1 MDDATNRGFEP
12 PSGPKGLSDV
22 VARPWVTV
30 RPVVSLVDSVRL
42 CSKVFLLVASS
53 LLAGWAMAHAQLRL
67 ITCDCAEIAAIT
79 QW

>member
-22 VARPWVTV
+22 VARPWVTI

-42 CSKVFLLVASS
+42 CSKLFLLWASS
-53 LLAGWAMAHAQLRL
+53 LLAGWAMAH
-67 ITCDCAEIAAIT
+67 T
-79 QW
+79 QYGC